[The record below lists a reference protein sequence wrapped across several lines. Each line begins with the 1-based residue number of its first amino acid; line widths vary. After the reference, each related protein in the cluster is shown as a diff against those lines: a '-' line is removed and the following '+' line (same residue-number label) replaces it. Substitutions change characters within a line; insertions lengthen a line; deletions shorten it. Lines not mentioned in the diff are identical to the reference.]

1 MAVTDLSLISSLKT
15 SMQWHQARQKV
26 LAENVANADTPG
38 YRGKDLAPLQIKA
51 PGVVAK
57 PSIPPLAL
65 DVGDPGHIAGR
76 PAVET
81 FDPQKVSGF
90 EVTPNGN
97 AIDLEEQMVK
107 SGANQVDFQAVSSLY
122 ERSLT
127 LLRKAVGKA

>member
-38 YRGKDLAPLQIKA
+38 FRGKDLAPLQLKA
-51 PGVVAK
+51 PGLVDK
-57 PSIPPLAL
+57 PSIPPLML
-65 DVGDPGHIAGR
+65 DVSAPGHIAGR
-76 PAVET
+76 PAVDVFNPER
-81 FDPQKVSGF
+81 VSGF

-97 AIDLEEQMVK
+97 SVDLEDQMVK
-107 SGANQVDFQAVSSLY
+107 SGENQVDFQAVSSLY